1 MILPHSGTWLR
12 PHPRV
17 ALSLLLVL
25 ACSRSPGPL
34 PQRRPVVAPTGTAAR
49 PIPRLGYSLQAGAFA
64 KVENAARL
72 SGKLQAQGLEATYYA
87 SGDGLYRVRF
97 GDFLTRD
104 KARSEGESLKQA
116 GTLESYWVVA
126 PDGSAPGAGGLAHIH
141 PKDIGGLRASLVDT
155 ARGYLGVPYL
165 FGGTTER
172 GFDCSGLTSAVY
184 QLNGLRLPRSSQAQ
198 FEAGSPV
205 ELDRARAGDLVFFAT
220 SGGSR
225 VSHVGLYL
233 GQGAFLHAPRPG
245 QGIREDVLADH
256 YYQKALVGVRSYF

>member
-1 MILPHSGTWLR
+1 
-12 PHPRV
+12 V

-34 PQRRPVVAPTGTAAR
+34 PQRRSVAAPTGTTVRA
-49 PIPRLGYSLQAGAFA
+49 IPRLGYSLQAGAFA

-116 GTLESYWVVA
+116 GTLEAYWVVA

-141 PKDIGGLRASLVDT
+141 PKDLGGLRASLVDT

-184 QLNGLRLPRSSQAQ
+184 QLNGLHLPRSSQAQ

-233 GQGAFLHAPRPG
+233 GQGDFLHAPRPG
-245 QGIREDVLADH
+245 QGIRQDVLADR
-256 YYQKALVGVRSYF
+256 YYQRALVGIRSYF